1 MLKPIGDVPSNTIV
15 EAPSGTSVAAIEQS
29 TAIADRRAA
38 CCLAASPPRALAR
51 ASEQSSVTP
60 TGNTGRARATP
71 MAMQ

>member
-29 TAIADRRAA
+29 NAIADRRAA

-51 ASEQSSVTP
+51 ASEQSSVT
-60 TGNTGRARATP
+60 TEHGARDDARAP
-71 MAMQ
+71 MASR